1 MQNEAL
7 AMNIRS
13 VDGSSSIH
21 SFVGMTAV
29 VCSRQMQQLME
40 KVRRTAASNAAVLI
54 TGETGAG
61 KELIARA
68 IHQHSLRCTRPWVD
82 VNCAALPDHLLES
95 ELFGYE
101 KGAFSGAATQKP
113 GMFELANGGTLFL
126 DEIGELDLKMQV
138 KLLRVLDGVP
148 YYRLGG
154 TRKVTADVRIVAA
167 TNVNLEEAI
176 DRGLFRRDLY
186 HRLDQAHLRVP
197 SLKERPEDIVALSR
211 HFLSV
216 EFPQLHFSES
226 ALQAMCRYSWP
237 GNVREL
243 RNVVIKAALST
254 DNDGIEY
261 FDLPEGIQSSAIC
274 AGAVGRTLEQLE
286 RQAILVALSETGG
299 RQDSAA
305 RVLGI
310 STRTLIRKLKIYR
323 SQDETEPTPAMA
335 S

>member
-1 MQNEAL
+1 V
-7 AMNIRS
+7 S
-13 VDGSSSIH
+13 
-21 SFVGMTAV
+21 
-29 VCSRQMQQLME
+29 
-40 KVRRTAASNAAVLI
+40 
-54 TGETGAG
+54 
-61 KELIARA
+61 
-68 IHQHSLRCTRPWVD
+68 
-82 VNCAALPDHLLES
+82 
-95 ELFGYE
+95 
-101 KGAFSGAATQKP
+101 
-113 GMFELANGGTLFL
+113 
-126 DEIGELDLKMQV
+126 
-138 KLLRVLDGVP
+138 
-148 YYRLGG
+148 
-154 TRKVTADVRIVAA
+154 ADVRIVAA

-176 DRGLFRRDLY
+176 ERGLFRRDLY

-243 RNVVIKAALST
+243 RNVVIKAALSA
-254 DNDGIEY
+254 DNLGIEQ
-261 FDLPEGIQSSAIC
+261 FDLPEAVQSSGIGA
-274 AGAVGRTLEQLE
+274 AVGRTLEQLE

-305 RVLGI
+305 QVLGI

-323 SQDETEPTPAMA
+323 FQDEAEATPALA